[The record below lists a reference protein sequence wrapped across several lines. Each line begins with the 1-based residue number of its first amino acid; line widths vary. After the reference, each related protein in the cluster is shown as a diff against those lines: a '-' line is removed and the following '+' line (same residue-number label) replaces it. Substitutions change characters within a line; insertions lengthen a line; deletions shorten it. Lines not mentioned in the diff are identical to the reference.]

1 LTECIIF
8 GLDKNTYLLY
18 NKNVV
23 MVASPSPQTAQI
35 LTASIASVAFVF
47 GVVLFIYKGG
57 KNVPKRTMIEAM
69 LVSLALVALVIQSA
83 VAPVRLGFRGWK
95 GPYSPENINKLRSKE
110 GFDSLHIRSLF
121 GNNSK
126 STSSESQALATNF

>member
-1 LTECIIF
+1 
-8 GLDKNTYLLY
+8 
-18 NKNVV
+18 